1 MPGLPVPVAA
11 DTCALRCASR
21 REPVVSRR
29 LDVVPSEAYAAKW
42 RTRSHRCARWRL
54 TAGCF
59 DGSTTRADRR
69 CATARI
75 PAQGEPTG
83 KGRAP
88 GWGNI
93 GAAVRRAFQQP
104 PAISSELALTPGAAP
119 PAPVPRRALSFRV
132 SAHHGPRS
140 RARGRCQRAWR
151 SACRA
156 PRSPGPRQVRPRH
169 SRAAR
174 SRARKQSRCASHAT
188 ADGP

>member
-29 LDVVPSEAYAAKW
+29 LDVVPSEAYAAQW
-42 RTRSHRCARWRL
+42 RTRSHRCATSYSPAVSMARL
-54 TAGCF
+54 LEQIDDVPPPGYLPK
-59 DGSTTRADRR
+59 SSRL
-69 CATARI
+69 ARI
-75 PAQGEPTG
+75 A
-83 KGRAP
+83 RP

-93 GAAVRRAFQQP
+93 GAAGRRAFQQP
-104 PAISSELALTPGAAP
+104 PAISSELALTPGATP
-119 PAPVPRRALSFRV
+119 PAQVPRRALSFRV

>member
-11 DTCALRCASR
+11 DTCALRCASS
-21 REPVVSRR
+21 VNLSSA
-29 LDVVPSEAYAAKW
+29 DAWTPSLAR
-42 RTRSHRCARWRL
+42 RTRLNGGRARIDARGGVL
-54 TAGCF
+54 QPGCV

-69 CATARI
+69 SATARI

-93 GAAVRRAFQQP
+93 RAAVRRAFQQP
-104 PAISSELALTPGAAP
+104 PAISSELALTPGATP
-119 PAPVPRRALSFRV
+119 PAQVPRRALSFRV

-140 RARGRCQRAWR
+140 RTRGRCQRAWR

-174 SRARKQSRCASHAT
+174 RRARKQSRCASHAT